1 MRSLQ
6 PAAHLSDS
14 VPARRLPVAIRAALV
29 GVLSLAGLLTVS
41 LPAVAAEGAPG
52 ALPPSVRIKPLMVPV
67 VNAGRIEKYTQVE
80 VNLEIGDAL
89 RLGEVQLSIPRL
101 HDAVLTAI
109 YKGIDEGWIVRGNI
123 ANVPAL
129 RRRIDESVVAMFG
142 KDVVTRILI
151 TPIAR
156 QSSLQ

>member
-1 MRSLQ
+1 M
-6 PAAHLSDS
+6 
-14 VPARRLPVAIRAALV
+14 RRLLSAVGLALF
-29 GVLSLAGLLTVS
+29 LT
-41 LPAVAAEGAPG
+41 LPSAPSAVANEGAPG

-80 VNLEIGDAL
+80 VNLEIGNAL
-89 RLGEVQLSIPRL
+89 KLGEVQLSIPRL
-101 HDAVLTAI
+101 HDAILTAI
-109 YKGIDEGWIVRGNI
+109 YKGVDEGWIVRGNI

-129 RRRIDESVVAMFG
+129 RRRIDESVIAMFG
-142 KDVVTRILI
+142 KDVVSRILI

>member
-1 MRSLQ
+1 M
-6 PAAHLSDS
+6 
-14 VPARRLPVAIRAALV
+14 RRLLSAFGLALF
-29 GVLSLAGLLTVS
+29 LT
-41 LPAVAAEGAPG
+41 LPSAPSAVANEGAPG

-89 RLGEVQLSIPRL
+89 KLGEVQLSIPRL
-101 HDAVLTAI
+101 HDAILTAI
-109 YKGIDEGWIVRGNI
+109 YKGVDEGWIVRGNI

-129 RRRIDESVVAMFG
+129 RRRIDESVIAMFG
-142 KDVVTRILI
+142 KDVVSRILI

>member
-6 PAAHLSDS
+6 PADFLSNS
-14 VPARRLPVAIRAALV
+14 TPARCFSDAARAALV
-29 GVLSLAGLLTVS
+29 GVLSLAGVLTAA
-41 LPAVAAEGAPG
+41 LPASAAEGAPG

>member
-6 PAAHLSDS
+6 PADFLSNS
-14 VPARRLPVAIRAALV
+14 MPARCFSGAARAALV
-29 GVLSLAGLLTVS
+29 GVLSLAGVLTAA
-41 LPAVAAEGAPG
+41 LPASAAEGAPG

>member
-1 MRSLQ
+1 M
-6 PAAHLSDS
+6 
-14 VPARRLPVAIRAALV
+14 PARCFFVAARAALV
-29 GVLSLAGLLTVS
+29 GLLALAGILTAA
-41 LPAVAAEGAPG
+41 LPASAAEGAPG

-129 RRRIDESVVAMFG
+129 RRRIDESMVAMFG

>member
-1 MRSLQ
+1 MRGLPPACLSRACPSPARSLS
-6 PAAHLSDS
+6 A
-14 VPARRLPVAIRAALV
+14 VRLTLLLM
-29 GVLSLAGLLTVS
+29 LSLAGILTAT
-41 LPAVAAEGAPG
+41 LPASAAEGAPG

>member
-1 MRSLQ
+1 MRGLL
-6 PAAHLSDS
+6 PACPSPHPHLSA
-14 VPARRLPVAIRAALV
+14 VRFALY
-29 GVLSLAGLLTVS
+29 LFLTLAGILTAI
-41 LPAVAAEGAPG
+41 LPASAAEGAPG
-52 ALPPSVRIKPLMVPV
+52 ALPPSVRIKPLLVPV
-67 VNAGRIEKYTQVE
+67 VNGGRIEKYTQVE

-129 RRRIDESVVAMFG
+129 RRRIDESMVAMFG

>member
-1 MRSLQ
+1 M
-6 PAAHLSDS
+6 
-14 VPARRLPVAIRAALV
+14 
-29 GVLSLAGLLTVS
+29 
-41 LPAVAAEGAPG
+41 
-52 ALPPSVRIKPLMVPV
+52 MVPV

-80 VNLEIGDAL
+80 VNLEVGDAL
-89 RLGEVQLSIPRL
+89 KLGEVQLSIPRL
-101 HDAVLTAI
+101 HDAILTAI
-109 YKGIDEGWIVRGNI
+109 YKGVDEGWIVRGNI

-129 RRRIDESVVAMFG
+129 RRRIDDSVIAMFG

>member
-1 MRSLQ
+1 MRGFLL
-6 PAAHLSDS
+6 AFLLFLGLGFA
-14 VPARRLPVAIRAALV
+14 AAL
-29 GVLSLAGLLTVS
+29 
-41 LPAVAAEGAPG
+41 PASAAEGAAG

-67 VNAGRIEKYTQVE
+67 VNAQGRIEKYTQIE

-101 HDAVLTAI
+101 HDAILTAI

-123 ANVPAL
+123 ANIPAL
-129 RRRIDESVVAMFG
+129 RRKIDDAAVALFG
-142 KDVVTRILI
+142 KNVVTRILI

-156 QSSLQ
+156 QSSFQ

>member
-1 MRSLQ
+1 MR
-6 PAAHLSDS
+6 
-14 VPARRLPVAIRAALV
+14 
-29 GVLSLAGLLTVS
+29 GLLSALCLALLLT
-41 LPAVAAEGAPG
+41 LPSARSAVANEGAAG

-80 VNLEIGDAL
+80 VNLEVGDAL
-89 RLGEVQLSIPRL
+89 KLGEVQLSIPRL
-101 HDAVLTAI
+101 HDAILTAI
-109 YKGIDEGWIVRGNI
+109 YKGVDEGWIVRGNI

-129 RRRIDESVVAMFG
+129 RRRIDESVIAMFG

-156 QSSLQ
+156 QSSL

>member
-6 PAAHLSDS
+6 PADFLSNS
-14 VPARRLPVAIRAALV
+14 TPARCFSGAARAALV
-29 GVLSLAGLLTVS
+29 GVLSLAGVLTAA
-41 LPAVAAEGAPG
+41 LPASAAEGAPG

>member
-1 MRSLQ
+1 MR
-6 PAAHLSDS
+6 
-14 VPARRLPVAIRAALV
+14 
-29 GVLSLAGLLTVS
+29 GLLSALCLALFLTLPS
-41 LPAVAAEGAPG
+41 ALPAVASEGAPG

-89 RLGEVQLSIPRL
+89 KLGEVQLSIPRL
-101 HDAVLTAI
+101 HDAILTAI
-109 YKGIDEGWIVRGNI
+109 YKGVDEGWIVRGNI

-129 RRRIDESVVAMFG
+129 RRRIDESVIAMFG

>member
-1 MRSLQ
+1 M
-6 PAAHLSDS
+6 
-14 VPARRLPVAIRAALV
+14 PARCFSVAARAALARMALV
-29 GVLSLAGLLTVS
+29 GVLSLAGVLTAV
-41 LPAVAAEGAPG
+41 LPASAAEGAPG

>member
-1 MRSLQ
+1 MLPSARS
-6 PAAHLSDS
+6 
-14 VPARRLPVAIRAALV
+14 AIAN
-29 GVLSLAGLLTVS
+29 
-41 LPAVAAEGAPG
+41 EGAPG

-80 VNLEIGDAL
+80 VNLEVGDAL
-89 RLGEVQLSIPRL
+89 KLGEVQLSIPRL
-101 HDAVLTAI
+101 QDAILTAI